1 MRTFAGMI
9 KDQSPQ
15 FNREVVE
22 GLTYHRLKFA
32 LEYLDQFIRY
42 SCESKTQTHLRY
54 LGYKQLTPQ
63 EEMRTIFNK
72 TSKVT
77 YDIAENDIYLV
88 EYYFQYGDNPE
99 VMKHQFYIPFA
110 NKGNVIHFS
119 GNRFLVMP
127 TLADKVISV
136 GDNGIFINIITAK
149 YNFARFLYSVMVDD
163 RYQSVT
169 VIHTELYK
177 NPSKKVPDTTKANT
191 TVIHYLLANYG
202 YAKTMEML
210 LGFVPQP
217 VYDYDGGDKVIIR
230 SSGVA
235 PRGYIQDKSLY
246 QPSNIKFLVDTD
258 RYNEKVR
265 YVLGNVLY
273 VIDHFPQAISISDLD
288 NVQIWRRLL
297 AEIIHS
303 GNHGLAYLHEKI
315 STHYNDLN
323 SSFDTNTIRKL
334 SDVGVTS
341 KTLMELLVVIFDKYN
356 TWIMQADTRSLYHR
370 KTLEV
375 ESFVL
380 KDLTSAITRIVL
392 DINKEELRINGNKLD
407 DKAVEKIFKSFFKT
421 RIIYML
427 KKESHYVTSV
437 EYSGDHLY
445 PKNTSMINEQESN
458 PVNIRNAEATVS
470 EKKKLVA
477 SMATVGTPLGMSKTN
492 PTPLARVN
500 LYIMLDPET
509 GTVLPHPLWDPIIQ
523 HTDALLENIAPSDSV
538 VLPTSDNDDSALD
551 DDETYDDDEIGQEN
565 EADATIDLD

>member
-15 FNREVVE
+15 FNMQVVE

-246 QPSNIKFLVDTD
+246 QPSNIKFLVDAD

-334 SDVGVTS
+334 SDVGVSS

-477 SMATVGTPLGMSKTN
+477 SMATVGTPLGLSKTN
-492 PTPLARVN
+492 PTPLARVS

-551 DDETYDDDEIGQEN
+551 DDGADNDDEIEQEN
-565 EADATIDLD
+565 ETDATIDLD

>member
-9 KDQSPQ
+9 KDHSPK

-22 GLTYHRLKFA
+22 GLTYHRLKYA
-32 LEYLDQFIRY
+32 VEYIDQFIRY
-42 SCESKTQTHLRY
+42 SCESKTQTHLKY

-63 EEMRTIFNK
+63 EEMRGIFNK

-88 EYYFQYGDNPE
+88 EFYFQYGDHPDIL
-99 VMKHQFYIPFA
+99 KHQFYIPFA
-110 NKGNVIHFS
+110 NRGNVIHFS

-136 GDNGIFINIITAK
+136 GDHGIFINIVTAK
-149 YNFARFLYSVMVDD
+149 YNFGRLLYSIMVDN
-163 RYQSVT
+163 RYRSVT
-169 VIHTELYK
+169 VVHTELYK

-202 YAKTMEML
+202 YSKTMELL
-210 LGFVPQP
+210 LGFVPQA
-217 VYDYDGGDKVIIR
+217 VYDYEGVDKTVIS
-230 SSGVA
+230 SSGVP
-235 PRGYIQDKSLY
+235 PRGYIQDKNLY
-246 QPSNIKFLVDTD
+246 KGSGIKFLVDKD
-258 RYNEKVR
+258 RYNEKAG

-273 VIDHFPQAISISDLD
+273 VIDHFPAAISIADLD
-288 NVQIWRRLL
+288 DIQMWRRLL

-334 SDVGVTS
+334 RDIDVTS
-341 KTLMELLVVIFDKYN
+341 KTLIELLLVIFDKYN
-356 TWIMQADTRSLYHR
+356 SWIMQADTRSLYHR

-392 DINKEELRINGNKLD
+392 DINKEELRIDGRQLEE
-407 DKAVEKIFKSFFKT
+407 KAVDKIFKAFFKT

-458 PVNIRNAEATVS
+458 PVSLRKTESTVS

-477 SMATVGTPLGMSKTN
+477 SMATVGSVLGLSKTN
-492 PTPLARVN
+492 PTPLARIN
-500 LYIMLDPET
+500 PYITIDPEL
-509 GTVLPHPLWDPIIQ
+509 GTVLPNPRWDSIIQ
-523 HTDALLENIAPSDSV
+523 ATDKLLENIVQADAIQV
-538 VLPTSDNDDSALD
+538 PTLENDDSASDEDLEFD
-551 DDETYDDDEIGQEN
+551 DDVEVDDS
-565 EADATIDLD
+565 TIDLD

>member
-1 MRTFAGMI
+1 MRTFSGMI
-9 KDQSPQ
+9 QEISPR
-15 FNREVVE
+15 FNIEVVE
-22 GLTYHRLKFA
+22 GLTYHRLKYA
-32 LEYLDQFIRY
+32 LDYLDQFIRY

-54 LGYKQLTPQ
+54 MGFKQLTPQ
-63 EEMRTIFNK
+63 EEMRAIFNK

-88 EYYFQYGDNPE
+88 EFYFQYGDNPE
-99 VMKHQFYIPFA
+99 VKKHQFYIPFA

-163 RYQSVT
+163 RFQTVT

-177 NPSKKVPDTTKANT
+177 NPSKNVPDTTKCNT

-202 YAKTMEML
+202 YSKTAEML

-217 VYDYDGGDKVIIR
+217 VYDYEGVDKTVVR
-230 SSGVA
+230 SSGVT
-235 PRGYIQDKSLY
+235 PRGYIQDKALY
-246 QPSNIKFLVDTD
+246 QGTQIKFLVDKD
-258 RYNEKVR
+258 RYNEKAR
-265 YVLGNVLY
+265 YVLGNIMYVL
-273 VIDHFPQAISISDLD
+273 DHFPQSVSITDLD
-288 NVQIWRRLL
+288 DVKIWRRLL

-303 GNHGLAYLHEKI
+303 GNHGLVYLNEKI

-334 SDVGVTS
+334 GDVGITS
-341 KTLMELLVVIFDKYN
+341 KTLMELLSVIFDKYN
-356 TWIMQADTRSLYHR
+356 GWIMQADTRSLYHR

-392 DINKEELRINGNKLD
+392 DINKEELRINGEKLE
-407 DKAVEKIFKSFFKT
+407 DKTVDKIFKSFFKT
-421 RIIYML
+421 RIIYSL

-445 PKNTSMINEQESN
+445 PKNTAMINEQESN
-458 PVNIRNAEATVS
+458 PVNIRKTEASTS

-477 SMATVGTPLGMSKTN
+477 SMTTVGSILGLSKTN
-492 PTPLARVN
+492 PTPLAKIN
-500 LYIMLDPET
+500 PYITVDPGL
-509 GTVLPHPLWDPIIQ
+509 GTVLPNPLWDHIVRA
-523 HTDALLENIAPSDSV
+523 TDLMLDNIAVVDSIQ
-538 VLPTSDNDDSALD
+538 LPISENDDSPLD
-551 DDETYDDDEIGQEN
+551 DDGASDDDDYEP
-565 EADATIDLD
+565 DDSTIDLD